1 MEVSGD
7 DSISGEKD
15 PGIEWRIGLGNTRGE
30 CGVEAGLEGECSKLE
45 SRSVDPLGVGSGS
58 RIEVSRWEGVRLDV
72 VFLIKRPAASLGG
85 CFGMRQVTQGDRKV
99 ESFEGRG

>member
-72 VFLIKRPAASLGG
+72 VFFDKATCCVSGRLFWHAAGHPRRPKGG
-85 CFGMRQVTQGDRKV
+85 KF
-99 ESFEGRG
+99 